1 MYRKSLSHLF
11 LGLMLLSLL
20 LSFPLGF
27 NVSEILVHPA
37 HKGARRRNGSI
48 HEDGIFAVLFCLH
61 TFQFPVSPSS
71 RTGPKRSESSPQS
84 QIDNAAP
91 PRRKDNRY
99 RCCLWPCCCC
109 EGRPARTPS
118 NIETMAS
125 INENDDDADDS
136 KHSLDDLLPTRCE
149 RRFFFFFFLVGV
161 LPEAP
166 SS

>member
-61 TFQFPVSPSS
+61 TFQC
-71 RTGPKRSESSPQS
+71 
-84 QIDNAAP
+84 
-91 PRRKDNRY
+91 RR
-99 RCCLWPCCCC
+99 
-109 EGRPARTPS
+109 
-118 NIETMAS
+118 
-125 INENDDDADDS
+125 
-136 KHSLDDLLPTRCE
+136 
-149 RRFFFFFFLVGV
+149 
-161 LPEAP
+161 LPEPAQNEAKVVHNRKSIMP
-166 SS
+166 HRHVVRIIVTAVVCGLVAAAKGALQGLPVISEPWRQSMKTTTMRMTLA